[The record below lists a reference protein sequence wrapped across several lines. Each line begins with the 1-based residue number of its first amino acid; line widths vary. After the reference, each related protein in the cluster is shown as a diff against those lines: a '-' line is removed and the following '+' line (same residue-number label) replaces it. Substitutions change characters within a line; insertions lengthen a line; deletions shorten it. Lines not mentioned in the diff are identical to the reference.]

1 MSKLF
6 STKNLIRLLWLLV
19 IVLAITAGYFQAA
32 LETERRESEYLRMQ
46 LDQESKNI

>member
-19 IVLAITAGYFQAA
+19 IGLAVAAGYFQAA
-32 LETERRESEYLRMQ
+32 LETEQKKSEYLQMQ
-46 LDQESKNI
+46 LESTTL